1 MPITAT
7 CPNCKKMLK
16 VRDELVGKKL
26 KCPGCGNTFT
36 AGGAGAAPAAA
47 PAGKGGTR
55 FDPTKVKKPA
65 GEKGPKVSISWGFIM
80 MIAGI
85 LAVPAV
91 VLAIVFGPVRV
102 KHQWDDMDGK
112 ARDSVTDVLSF
123 ALKAHLSTTGDWNPN
138 KPGHDPRVDEVT
150 FVVPFMS
157 MSMPEW
163 IQFFGQSSSGEYK
176 GRYNTKS
183 GELEADM
190 DLGAVVVLPGVPI
203 PKNKRADNEK
213 IHVTG
218 RGQGNTTSAEVD
230 GKKASIYYPPK
241 RDED

>member
-1 MPITAT
+1 MPTTVT
-7 CPNCKKMLK
+7 CPSCKKMLK

-26 KCPGCGNTFT
+26 KCPGCGNTFDAK
-36 AGGAGAAPAAA
+36 AGGGGPVA
-47 PAGKGGTR
+47 AGKGGTR
-55 FDPTKVKKPA
+55 FDPTKAKKPS
-65 GEKGPKVSISWGFIM
+65 EKGPKVAISGGLIM

-112 ARDSVTDVLSF
+112 ARDSVTDVLTF
-123 ALKAHLSTTGDWNPN
+123 ALKAHLSTSGDWNPN
-138 KPGHDPRVDEVT
+138 KPGHDPRVMDDVT

-163 IQFFGQSSSGEYK
+163 IQFFGQSSEGEYK
-176 GRYNTKS
+176 GRYNTKN
-183 GELEADM
+183 GEIEADM
-190 DLGAVVVLPGVPI
+190 DLGAVVVLPGVPV
-203 PKNKRADNEK
+203 PKRKTGDTPK

-218 RGQGNTTSAEVD
+218 RGNGNATTAEVD
-230 GKKASIYYPPK
+230 GKKATIFYPPK
-241 RDED
+241 LDE